1 MINNRL
7 KNIRMQELMLNKK
20 KFAELIGVAE
30 QQYHR
35 YESGAIIPS
44 LEVCLRIANN
54 LNRKIEDI
62 WFFPEESDNTD

>member
-7 KNIRMQELMLNKK
+7 KNIRMQEFMLNKK
-20 KFAELIGVAE
+20 EFSKKIGVVE

-44 LEVCLRIANN
+44 LEICFRVSKN
-54 LNRKIEDI
+54 LNRAIEDI
-62 WFFPEESDNTD
+62 WFLSNDENNI